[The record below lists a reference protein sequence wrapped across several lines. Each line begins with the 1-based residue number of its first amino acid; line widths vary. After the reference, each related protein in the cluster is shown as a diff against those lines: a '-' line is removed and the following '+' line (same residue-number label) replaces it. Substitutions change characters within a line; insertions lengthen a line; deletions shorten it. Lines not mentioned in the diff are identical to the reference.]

1 MGSCC
6 EVLARVTSTS
16 GPSHTPHTDFT
27 KSRSM
32 KLPAVCV
39 CLLLVVQYGYTLD
52 LGRGGVYDSP
62 AAQDYWVRRFGFM
75 FGGGRSGMKG
85 LRALQESMEKQGM
98 MKPKKSPLRAS
109 SKAVY
114 LTKEKKMVEMEP
126 MMVHNSLDRSD
137 RKGRMFYRF
146 M

>member
-1 MGSCC
+1 M
-6 EVLARVTSTS
+6 LI
-16 GPSHTPHTDFT
+16 T
-27 KSRSM
+27 KL
-32 KLPAVCV
+32 LP
-39 CLLLVVQYGYTLD
+39 
-52 LGRGGVYDSP
+52 GGVYDSP

-85 LRALQESMEKQGM
+85 LRALQESVNTRASSHRGSFYRNGRLSPLHSSPKSVMLLKESMEKQGM

-137 RKGRMFYRF
+137 RKGRKMVVVKEVD
-146 M
+146 